1 MISKEWLDICQGYA
15 VLRSITPQR
24 AYQLSLLIW
33 FHETVGDNDLF
44 DPMNYQDFRMML
56 QGKSPVK
63 GRWVKS
69 AERTKTKGTIRPE
82 DDPTCFSW
90 KDFYKAY
97 QFSKGS
103 VKAAKLAYSKLP
115 EDIRQVIKDT
125 VHLYVQDT
133 SIKDVK
139 GVEWKPRRAH
149 ASRYINDAFY
159 DQYRDKITERDWSV
173 PNGAEFPWSGNYK
186 EYLLNLALGNSELSD
201 STLKLTYTEYAAIM
215 DKCWEK
221 DFKINVGPSVLS
233 SISADAHKK
242 SVQHGGLVF
251 DNFIQL
257 LKEKA

>member
-15 VLRSITPQR
+15 VLRGITPQR

-69 AERTKTKGTIRPE
+69 ISKTKTTGTIRPE

-103 VKAAKLAYSKLP
+103 VKDAKLAYSKLP

-139 GVEWKPRRAH
+139 GVEWKPRRVH
-149 ASRYINDAFY
+149 AARYINGAY
-159 DQYRDKITERDWSV
+159 YETYREKITERDWNI
-173 PNGAEFPWSGNYK
+173 PDGTWSGQYK
-186 EYLLNLALGNSELSD
+186 GYINNLQFNNPELID
-201 STLKLTYTEYAAIM
+201 SSLKLTYTEYAAIM

-221 DFKINVGPSVLS
+221 DFKVNVGPSVL
-233 SISADAHKK
+233 AQVAKEAHKK
-242 SVQHGGLVF
+242 SATTGGLVF